1 MTFVISQYSYRSF
14 ESVIYQSY
22 GLNWNSVV
30 WRSFKTKL
38 LSFWWALN
46 LFFPVT
52 LGRILNKMSDIKH
65 KRNKVI
71 FRQTKEKFSEP
82 HLVRRITEF
91 SAKYTIRAF
100 KKPFIFLKD
109 FLRMLYEQGI
119 SLIFYPLHCEHII
132 MYVIFDNLKVEIF
145 HQGPD
150 LNHTF
155 SDWFETRQFDLV
167 RSKTDW
173 PIFLSPLRIVIV
185 FQNI

>member
-1 MTFVISQYSYRSF
+1 
-14 ESVIYQSY
+14 
-22 GLNWNSVV
+22 
-30 WRSFKTKL
+30 
-38 LSFWWALN
+38 
-46 LFFPVT
+46 
-52 LGRILNKMSDIKH
+52 
-65 KRNKVI
+65 
-71 FRQTKEKFSEP
+71 
-82 HLVRRITEF
+82 
-91 SAKYTIRAF
+91 
-100 KKPFIFLKD
+100 
-109 FLRMLYEQGI
+109 MLYEQGI

-145 HQGPD
+145 HQEPD

>member
-1 MTFVISQYSYRSF
+1 MD
-14 ESVIYQSY
+14 
-22 GLNWNSVV
+22 NWNSVV

-46 LFFPVT
+46 LFVPVT
-52 LGRILNKMSDIKH
+52 LGRIENKKSDIKH
-65 KRNKVI
+65 KRNKVL

-82 HLVRRITEF
+82 HHVRRITEF
-91 SAKYTIRAF
+91 SAKYIIRAF

-145 HQGPD
+145 HQEPD